1 MKENLNETS
10 TINYYEQ
17 NSSNLS
23 SRYENADVSEI
34 HKLLLQ
40 TFEKNSELLEIG
52 CGSGRDASFMSK
64 NDFNITAI
72 DGSINMIEEAKNI
85 HLELFKKLFHKT
97 LPNDLEFDKKFDGIY
112 SIATLMHLSKNDLKI
127 TISKIY
133 DLLNQN
139 GKFLMSVSLIRDD
152 INKDGFDD
160 KGRFFLVLDLNEWV
174 NLLEN
179 IGFKIVVTKTNADG
193 LDRNGIQWL
202 TLVANK

>member
-1 MKENLNETS
+1 MKKKSNETS

-17 NSSNLS
+17 NSNNLS

-64 NDFNITAI
+64 NDYNITAI
-72 DGSINMIEEAKNI
+72 DGSINMIKEAKNI
-85 HLELFKKLFHKT
+85 HPELFKKLFHKT

-112 SIATLMHLSKNDLKI
+112 SIATLMHLSENDLKI

-133 DLLNQN
+133 NLLNPN
-139 GKFLMSVSLIRDD
+139 GKFLMSVSLFRDD

-160 KGRFFLVLDLNEWV
+160 KERFFLVLNFDEWV

-179 IGFKIVVTKTNADG
+179 IGFKILQTKTNADG

>member
-1 MKENLNETS
+1 MKEKLNETS

-23 SRYENADVSEI
+23 SRYESADVFEI

-40 TFEKNSELLEIG
+40 TFDKNSELLEIG

-72 DGSINMIEEAKNI
+72 DGSINMIKEAKNI
-85 HLELFKKLFHKT
+85 HPELFKKLFHKT

-127 TISKIY
+127 TMSKIY
-133 DLLNQN
+133 NLLNQN
-139 GKFLMSVSLIRDD
+139 GKFLMSVSLFRDD
-152 INKDGFDD
+152 INKNGFDD
-160 KGRFFLVLDLNEWV
+160 KGRFFLVLNFDEWV

-179 IGFKIVVTKTNADG
+179 IGFKILKTKTNADG

-202 TLVANK
+202 TLVAKK

>member
-1 MKENLNETS
+1 MKEKLNKTS

-40 TFEKNSELLEIG
+40 TFDKNSELLEIG

-72 DGSINMIEEAKNI
+72 DGSINMIKEAKNI
-85 HLELFKKLFHKT
+85 HPELFQKLFYKK

-133 DLLNQN
+133 NLLNQN
-139 GKFLMSVSLIRDD
+139 GKFLMSVSLFRDD

-160 KGRFFLVLDLNEWV
+160 KGRFFLVLNFDEWV

-179 IGFKIVVTKTNADG
+179 IGFKILKTKTNTDG

>member
-1 MKENLNETS
+1 MKEKLNETS

-40 TFEKNSELLEIG
+40 TFDKNSELLEIG

-72 DGSINMIEEAKNI
+72 DGSINMIKEAKNI
-85 HLELFKKLFHKT
+85 HPELFKKLFHKT

-139 GKFLMSVSLIRDD
+139 GKFLMSVSLFRDD

-160 KGRFFLVLDLNEWV
+160 KGRFFLVLNFDEWV

-179 IGFKIVVTKTNADG
+179 IGFKILKTKTNTDG

>member
-1 MKENLNETS
+1 MKEKLNETS

-40 TFEKNSELLEIG
+40 TFDKNSELLEIG

-72 DGSINMIEEAKNI
+72 DGSINMIKEAKNI
-85 HLELFKKLFHKT
+85 HTELFKKLFHKT

-127 TISKIY
+127 TMSKIY
-133 DLLNQN
+133 NLLNQN
-139 GKFLMSVSLIRDD
+139 GKFLMSVSLFRDD
-152 INKDGFDD
+152 INKNGFDD
-160 KGRFFLVLDLNEWV
+160 KGRFFLVLNFDEWV

-179 IGFKIVVTKTNADG
+179 IGFKILKTKTNADG

-202 TLVANK
+202 TLVAKK